1 MPLIINVYFA
11 SHGKGDLEEEKAGR
25 GGMVVGGDTLWVLT
39 KKTSTHQPTLL
50 KIAFRWQEFK
60 FIFYLFQIKLAKN
73 NNNNNNNTPTSHS
86 HPKKTL

>member
-1 MPLIINVYFA
+1 MSLIINVYFA

-50 KIAFRWQEFK
+50 KIAFVDKNLNSYFTNFK
-60 FIFYLFQIKLAKN
+60 
-73 NNNNNNNTPTSHS
+73 
-86 HPKKTL
+86 